1 MFFGSVLRDVAQKDE
16 VHRRMA
22 RVEMTEFSDKE
33 TSRIFIAGSLR
44 EAERAEQLL
53 SAHGISYAIEI
64 EEFVN
69 PGFFPS
75 GVMEG
80 VAFYVLSSQRDL
92 CKALFHENGLSRG
105 WIDLD

>member
-1 MFFGSVLRDVAQKDE
+1 
-16 VHRRMA
+16 
-22 RVEMTEFSDKE
+22 MTEFSDKE

-44 EAERAEQLL
+44 EAERAERLL
-53 SAHGISYAIEI
+53 STHGVSYAIEI

-92 CKALFHENGLSRG
+92 CKSLFDENGLSKG
-105 WIDLD
+105 WIEDFHG